1 MVTLRRRDSILST
14 LVGLLV
20 TACCLVWADPAR
32 AVCDPACATTPSCSG
47 EPCAVD
53 IDGDSLND
61 AWETMGIDVDC
72 DAILDLPP
80 LSLSGAV
87 VGVKDIYIE
96 WDYMVGPGHSHQ
108 PSAASL
114 ARVVTAFAGQ
124 GIALHIDPTPDAIPE
139 TRVLTFG
146 PPDPGC
152 PIPPT
157 ETADFYTLKTTWFS
171 NAGNPAYHYG
181 IIGHFSTC
189 DSEANCEQP
198 GGFTLCPDGVDSPVQ
213 FGATGLAELIGDDLM
228 VTLGWPYENGFCLS
242 DLFQPCTSDPDCGA
256 GVCTF
261 TIDLM
266 GAADRELLE
275 GGTLMHELGHNLGL
289 RHSGDT
295 DTPEQEPNYL
305 SVMNTRFQTG
315 IPFATVPGTTS
326 EAGRSFDFS
335 GVALPALD
343 ENALNE
349 SAGIGAG
356 TVDITKYNCPS
367 GVLVSGAGDAS
378 IDWNCDGDPNG
389 SGVSADINGDL
400 GSTILSSHDDW
411 GTLDLAFQCAP
422 TFGPG
427 RPPDPSVSKIE
438 VSVPELYDDR
448 LLLPMLTVTMDVA
461 PGVGT
466 NPIQLGSPDPVS
478 VAVLG
483 AVDFDVSQID
493 TATLRFAGATPLGTS
508 LSDVDTD
515 GFMDLVGDFEMAS
528 LNLVPTST
536 QGALNAALRGSNQG
550 IEALDFV
557 TIVVTS
563 AGPSIAPALLIPL
576 AGLLLGLGIATMR
589 RGAARDSRSA

>member
-1 MVTLRRRDSILST
+1 MAPRRCGSIFST
-14 LVGLLV
+14 LVTLIV
-20 TACCLVWADPAR
+20 TAWGLVWAGPAR
-32 AVCDPACATTPSCSG
+32 AACDTPACATTLRCS
-47 EPCAVD
+47 EPCVVD
-53 IDGDSLND
+53 TDGDGLND

-72 DAILDLPP
+72 DGILDLPP

-108 PSAASL
+108 LSPTSLTMVEASIAA
-114 ARVVTAFAGQ
+114 Q
-124 GIALHIDPTPDAIPE
+124 GIALHSAPTPDAIPE

-157 ETADFYTLKTTWFS
+157 ETEDFYTLKTTWFS
-171 NAGNPAYHYG
+171 HVGNPAYHYG

-198 GGFTLCPDGVDSPVQ
+198 GGFSLCPDGVDSPVQ
-213 FGATGLAELIGDDLM
+213 FGATGLAELLGDDFM

-242 DLFQPCTSDPDCGA
+242 DLFQPCASDPDCGV

-266 GAADRELLE
+266 SAADRELLD

-289 RHSGDT
+289 GHSGDT
-295 DTPEQEPNYL
+295 NTPEQEPNYL

-326 EAGRSFDFS
+326 DAGRSFDYA

-343 ENALNE
+343 ENALDE
-349 SAGIGAG
+349 SAGIGSG
-356 TVDITKYNCPS
+356 TDDITRYNCPG
-367 GVLVSGAGDAS
+367 GVLVSGAADGA
-378 IDWNCDGDPNG
+378 IDWDCDGDPSG
-389 SGVSADINGDL
+389 AGVSADINGDL
-400 GSTILSSHDDW
+400 SSSLLSSHDDW
-411 GTLDLAFQCAP
+411 STLDLAFQCTPA
-422 TFGPG
+422 FGPG

-438 VSVPELYDDR
+438 VSVPELYDNR
-448 LLLPMLTVTMDVA
+448 LLLPMLTITMDIA
-461 PGVGT
+461 PGAAS
-466 NPIQLGSPDPVS
+466 NLIQLGAPDLVG

-483 AVDFDVSQID
+483 AADFDTSDID
-493 TATLRFAGATPLGTS
+493 TATLRFAEAAAVGTA
-508 LSDVDTD
+508 LADINTD
-515 GFMDLVGDFEMAS
+515 GFADLVADFEMAS

-536 QGALNAALRGSNQG
+536 QASLNGALKGSNQG
-550 IEALDFV
+550 IEGTDSV

-563 AGPSIAPALLIPL
+563 VGPSIAPALLIPL
-576 AGLLLGLGIATMR
+576 ATLLLGLGIAAMR
-589 RGAARDSRSA
+589 GVAARTIRAV